1 MLRGEVGRHTGF
13 DPERLDGLAPAER
26 RVAHF
31 LMDAGPDV
39 LVLSAAALA
48 TRLGT
53 SDATVVRTA
62 KALGFAGMA
71 ELRQALAER
80 QLEQREA
87 GGDEPPLALRLQRT
101 LADSEPDQLLATSV
115 ANHLSGLDS
124 LARRVTP
131 DVFSRAVNVLGAGE
145 RIVWR
150 GVGPSA
156 CLADY
161 GRLLCE
167 QVGRRA
173 AVWTH
178 TGTAFADELAGLAV
192 GDVVVAL
199 AYGRLQNHVHA
210 LIDHAAALGTA
221 TVLVTDVRQS
231 RVAGRVSMVLES
243 GRGVPGLFAS
253 HTNTLVLV
261 EALVLGLAAL
271 DEDRAEA
278 SLAALNDLRAVLAG
292 RRLDVDAP

>member
-1 MLRGEVGRHTGF
+1 MLPSGATSDAGF
-13 DPERLDGLAPAER
+13 DPDRIDGLAPAER

-31 LMDAGPDV
+31 LIDAGPDV

-48 TRLGT
+48 ARLGT

-80 QLEQREA
+80 QLQRR
-87 GGDEPPLALRLQRT
+87 DDPPLAVRLQRT

-115 ANHLSGLDS
+115 ANHLTGLDS

-131 DVFSRAVNVLGAGE
+131 DVFAEAVRVLGQGE

-167 QVGRRA
+167 RIGRPG

-178 TGTAFADELAGLAV
+178 TGTAFADELAGLTS

-210 LIDHAAALGTA
+210 LVDHAAALGAA
-221 TVLVTDVRQS
+221 TVLVTDVRQP
-231 RVAGRVSMVLES
+231 RLAGRVAMVLES

-253 HTNTLVLV
+253 HANTLVLV
-261 EALVLGLAAL
+261 EALVLGLAAR

-278 SLAALNDLRAVLAG
+278 SLATLNDLRAVLAG